1 MDFDSVA
8 FHAAE
13 PGHLAFGKLVDGV
26 TKAYCHLLVVV
37 LAQYKFRNKL
47 IFKSIV
53 DKVVGLDAFQKA
65 ADLFYQPFPEPIFQA
80 DVYPADAF
88 FSGNQRTYIIYALR
102 KPLRRQPVS
111 LVKLVPASDGLY
123 VKSGSAAQDG
133 DGSASADRVPGIG
146 KRLLVLVDIEFFPGG
161 DYIYKVVGDI
171 PVFRQVLSCADIHSP
186 VHLPGIGRED
196 FRIPQGLCKGN
207 GITRFSGRRGP
218 KDAYEVVFSVAQG
231 IGKVGY
237 VYLLRLRH
245 GCHGRDSRPVR
256 QKLCPVHAAK
266 LTNTGKNRKKAYLCN
281 AMPKAKSSIQVKN
294 RRASYDYEFLETYTA
309 GIRLV
314 GTEIKS
320 IRAGKVSLQ
329 DAYCFFSG
337 GELYVRGMN
346 IAQYHWGSWGQHEPV
361 RDRKLLLN
369 RRELRHLLA
378 EDKKKGLTIVAVRL
392 FISEGGY
399 AKLVIALAKGKHE
412 YDKRESIKA
421 KDVRR
426 EMERNGY

>member
-1 MDFDSVA
+1 
-8 FHAAE
+8 
-13 PGHLAFGKLVDGV
+13 
-26 TKAYCHLLVVV
+26 
-37 LAQYKFRNKL
+37 
-47 IFKSIV
+47 
-53 DKVVGLDAFQKA
+53 
-65 ADLFYQPFPEPIFQA
+65 
-80 DVYPADAF
+80 
-88 FSGNQRTYIIYALR
+88 
-102 KPLRRQPVS
+102 
-111 LVKLVPASDGLY
+111 
-123 VKSGSAAQDG
+123 
-133 DGSASADRVPGIG
+133 
-146 KRLLVLVDIEFFPGG
+146 
-161 DYIYKVVGDI
+161 
-171 PVFRQVLSCADIHSP
+171 
-186 VHLPGIGRED
+186 
-196 FRIPQGLCKGN
+196 
-207 GITRFSGRRGP
+207 
-218 KDAYEVVFSVAQG
+218 
-231 IGKVGY
+231 
-237 VYLLRLRH
+237 
-245 GCHGRDSRPVR
+245 
-256 QKLCPVHAAK
+256 
-266 LTNTGKNRKKAYLCN
+266 
-281 AMPKAKSSIQVKN
+281 MPKAKSSIQVKN

-346 IAQYHWGSWGQHEPV
+346 IAQYHWGSWGRHEPV